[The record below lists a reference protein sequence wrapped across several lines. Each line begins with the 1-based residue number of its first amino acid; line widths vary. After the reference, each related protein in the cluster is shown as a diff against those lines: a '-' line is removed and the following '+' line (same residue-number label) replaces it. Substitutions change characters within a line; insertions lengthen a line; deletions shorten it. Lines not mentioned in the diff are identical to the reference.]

1 MNEAWVL
8 IRNVAEVIGMFA
20 IPLFSWVVYTLVQQ
34 GKQIIV
40 LEQKVNDSISQR
52 MTGIEKRVAGMED
65 KMEEVVNNVIECK
78 LYAVDTKN
86 LHMQINSKLD
96 ALASKLNN

>member
-52 MTGIEKRVAGMED
+52 MTGIEKRVGGMEE

-96 ALASKLNN
+96 ALASKLKI

>member
-52 MTGIEKRVAGMED
+52 MTGIEKRVGGVEE
-65 KMEEVVNNVIECK
+65 KMEEIVSNVIEFK
-78 LYAVDTKN
+78 MIAADSKN

-96 ALASKLNN
+96 SLASKLKF

>member
-1 MNEAWVL
+1 MNEAWLL
-8 IRNVAEVIGMFA
+8 IKNIAEVIGMFA
-20 IPLFSWVVYTLVQQ
+20 VPLFSWVVYTLIQQ

-52 MTGIEKRVAGMED
+52 MTGIEKRVGGMEA

-86 LHMQINSKLD
+86 LHVQINSKLD
-96 ALASKLNN
+96 ALASKFNN

>member
-8 IRNVAEVIGMFA
+8 IRNIAEVIGMFA

-52 MTGIEKRVAGMED
+52 MTGIEKRVGGMEE
-65 KMEEVVNNVIECK
+65 KMEEVVSNVIECK
-78 LYAVDTKN
+78 MIAADNKN

-96 ALASKLNN
+96 LLASKLKS

>member
-52 MTGIEKRVAGMED
+52 MTGIEKRVGGMEE
-65 KMEEVVNNVIECK
+65 KMEEVVSNVIECK
-78 LYAVDTKN
+78 MIAADSKN

-96 ALASKLNN
+96 SLASKLKV